1 MRKSR
6 PAPSIVP
13 RRRHGNDRQTIP
25 VAGRVEPNT
34 VVFLTFLIFAAA
46 LLYSSVGHA
55 GASGYLAAMALFG
68 VAPAVMKPTALALNI
83 LVAAIAFTMFYR
95 AGCFSWTIFRP
106 FALGA
111 VPFAFI
117 GGFVALP
124 GAVYRAVVG
133 AVLLYAAVRLF
144 LATRRPQPDITPLP
158 FIPAVALGIVI
169 GFLSGLTGV
178 GGGIFLSPLL
188 LFLRWAEVRVISGIA
203 AAFILLNS
211 IAGLL
216 GVIRVAPE
224 LPAALPLWA
233 VAAVAGGF
241 LGAELGSRRL
251 GNTGIQ
257 RALALV
263 LAVAGVKMIATA

>member
-1 MRKSR
+1 M
-6 PAPSIVP
+6 A
-13 RRRHGNDRQTIP
+13 
-25 VAGRVEPNT
+25 
-34 VVFLTFLIFAAA
+34 
-46 LLYSSVGHA
+46 VG
-55 GASGYLAAMALFG
+55 G
-68 VAPAVMKPTALALNI
+68 VMG
-83 LVAAIAFTMFYR
+83 LVA
-95 AGCFSWTIFRP
+95 
-106 FALGA
+106 
-111 VPFAFI
+111 
-117 GGFVALP
+117 
-124 GAVYRAVVG
+124 
-133 AVLLYAAVRLF
+133 
-144 LATRRPQPDITPLP
+144 
-158 FIPAVALGIVI
+158 
-169 GFLSGLTGV
+169 GLTGT

-251 GNTGIQ
+251 GSTGIQ

>member
-1 MRKSR
+1 MMMFDTE
-6 PAPSIVP
+6 
-13 RRRHGNDRQTIP
+13 G
-25 VAGRVEPNT
+25 
-34 VVFLTFLIFAAA
+34 VVLAALIFVAAM
-46 LLYSSVGHA
+46 LYASVGHA

-68 VAPAVMKPTALALNI
+68 VAPEVMKPTALTLNI
-83 LVAAIAFTMFYR
+83 LVALIATFKFYR
-95 AGCFSWTIFRP
+95 VGAFSWRIFLPLAAGSVPLVGVVLVYAAWASLKRARRP
-106 FALGA
+106 PDAALRTPSSALLFACGAALG
-111 VPFAFI
+111 
-117 GGFVALP
+117 L
-124 GAVYRAVVG
+124 
-133 AVLLYAAVRLF
+133 
-144 LATRRPQPDITPLP
+144 
-158 FIPAVALGIVI
+158 
-169 GFLSGLTGV
+169 LSGLTGV

-251 GNTGIQ
+251 GSTGIQ